1 MIKNWKIVS
10 FFWTFQSGKREKEK
24 NNSVLQTD
32 YFSILNPFYIEKLS
46 QEDINWLKEKKVAD
60 QEVLQLIER
69 TYKNILKKEGVETV
83 MYNPPLKEH
92 AVSNGTLVLELRY
105 GKNIRNLTGKDYVE
119 NMEKQRAFLE
129 ELTEQLEER
138 IEEVLGMKGKIS
150 IEKVV

>member
-10 FFWTFQSGKREKEK
+10 FFLDLPKWQTRERK

-69 TYKNILKKEGVETV
+69 TYKDILKKRV
-83 MYNPPLKEH
+83 
-92 AVSNGTLVLELRY
+92 
-105 GKNIRNLTGKDYVE
+105 
-119 NMEKQRAFLE
+119 
-129 ELTEQLEER
+129 
-138 IEEVLGMKGKIS
+138 
-150 IEKVV
+150 

>member
-1 MIKNWKIVS
+1 
-10 FFWTFQSGKREKEK
+10 
-24 NNSVLQTD
+24 
-32 YFSILNPFYIEKLS
+32 
-46 QEDINWLKEKKVAD
+46 
-60 QEVLQLIER
+60 
-69 TYKNILKKEGVETV
+69 

-105 GKNIRNLTGKDYVE
+105 GKDIRNLTGKDYVE

-150 IEKVV
+150 IEKNKLI